1 MASVQ
6 GDAYLKAPNLSFYP
20 YKRYAPYIT
29 GRPEVNNR
37 LVNPVADRILTLAS
51 DGVWERA
58 SGDDVLRW
66 VRNYYNAQIAGMKE
80 QHMQYDNDDGGSMLG
95 VEQQNDPFDDVVRDA
110 AVTGKSLSRR
120 TRGRNMNT
128 DDNDALAISKEDNGT
143 AQDLLTPPVENTSKA
158 HPDDTSADKNVEDS
172 NAATTT
178 ANETTAPTHVV
189 TKGAGIKRNHSAV
202 KTSVSSRSA
211 SSTTR
216 SSRGQEVEV
225 GGAANSSSRVQNRHH
240 RHHLRS
246 SSSSRTSSLTI
257 PTVSDVIVRKVL
269 NKVQK

>member
-1 MASVQ
+1 M
-6 GDAYLKAPNLSFYP
+6 
-20 YKRYAPYIT
+20 
-29 GRPEVNNR
+29 NNR